1 MNKVST
7 LQVVAATCAG
17 AGDENRLHKQ
27 IFRLVVI
34 DEATQ
39 ATEPSTLIPLV
50 RGAESVVMAGDPQQL
65 PPTVISRGAEKAGL
79 QVTVFDRLQRS
90 GMSQLHLSHVSC
102 PLQCL
107 LLVVGAVCSPP
118 PLRGYEKAG
127 VPLTGFYNQ
136 SIKQASK
143 QAV

>member
-1 MNKVST
+1 LV

-17 AGDENRLHKQ
+17 AGDEARLHNH
-27 IFRLVVI
+27 IFRMVVI

-50 RGAESVVMAGDPQQL
+50 RGAESVVMAGDPKQL

-90 GMSQLHLSHVSC
+90 GV
-102 PLQCL
+102 LQTIITTMFMFS
-107 LLVVGAVCSPP
+107 GS
-118 PLRGYEKAG
+118 
-127 VPLTGFYNQ
+127 
-136 SIKQASK
+136 
-143 QAV
+143 

>member
-1 MNKVST
+1 MSKVSAL

-90 GMSQLHLSHVSC
+90 GMSQLHLSHA
-102 PLQCL
+102 L
-107 LLVVGAVCSPP
+107 GKCS
-118 PLRGYEKAG
+118 
-127 VPLTGFYNQ
+127 LTVLPVWSGF
-136 SIKQASK
+136 K
-143 QAV
+143 